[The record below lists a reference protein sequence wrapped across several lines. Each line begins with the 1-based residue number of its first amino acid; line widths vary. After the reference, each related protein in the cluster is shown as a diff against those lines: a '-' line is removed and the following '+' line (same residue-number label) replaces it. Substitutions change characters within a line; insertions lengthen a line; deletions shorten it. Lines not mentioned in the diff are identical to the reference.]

1 MTIRVTIRN
10 DEADGAAAQL
20 AVTVVT
26 VGDLNAEEQKHRL
39 AAQESVTV
47 HVHAGQ
53 FVMVDES
60 DKEGS

>member
-1 MTIRVTIRN
+1 MITAKITN
-10 DEADGAAAQL
+10 EGAADGAQVL

-26 VGDLNAEEQKHRL
+26 VGKLDAVEVRHEL

-47 HVHAGQ
+47 YVSEGQ

-60 DKEGS
+60 SKED